1 LWAATEGAAPHPP
14 PQARLLAPRRPASL
28 KRVSVWLQKLLGH
41 SSISDWDI
49 NQLADTLRAIADAGG
64 ER

>member
-1 LWAATEGAAPHPP
+1 
-14 PQARLLAPRRPASL
+14 
-28 KRVSVWLQKLLGH
+28 VSVWLPKLLGH

-49 NQLADTLRAIADAGG
+49 DQLADTLRAIADAGG